1 MIEKQLVVCNELG
14 IHARVASKITRCCQG
29 FSSRIEA
36 VKEGSVYNLKNVLS
50 VMTLNVKYQES
61 VAVQFEGDD
70 EEAAAGAVEA
80 LFAAKFNEK

>member
-1 MIEKQLVVCNELG
+1 MIEKQLIVTNELG

-36 VKEGSVYNLKNVLS
+36 MKEGRVYNLKNVLA
-50 VMTLNVKYQES
+50 VMTLNVKYNES
-61 VAVQFEGDD
+61 VLIQFEGDD
-70 EEAAAGAVEA
+70 EEAAVVAVEA